1 MADLR
6 ELIHDFAVELAQS
19 SDGWQGDI
27 GDALLFVLANDW
39 ALRVLAAVICVLVFY
54 ALLKVI
60 THKPSADPD
69 AEVRHREH
77 DKLRVRDV

>member
-1 MADLR
+1 MAGLR

-39 ALRVLAAVICVLVFY
+39 AARVLAAVACVLIFY
-54 ALLKVI
+54 AFLKVI
-60 THKPSADPD
+60 THRPNVDR
-69 AEVRHREH
+69 EVEAQHREH